1 MSKLSQS
8 SISFQCR
15 IYKIEQ
21 RPTIWKCFFECYHD
35 DKCDYFVDVH
45 SYCCYGD
52 FQHTGGPAVTW
63 SNDVTVY
70 VKNGKSV
77 FQINECHTG
86 PDMSIDQKYHFY
98 FRKKTRYFLHH
109 YLL

>member
-1 MSKLSQS
+1 M
-8 SISFQCR
+8 IGTCTYAINIIFEIFR
-15 IYKIEQ
+15 VYKTEH

-52 FQHTGGPAVTW
+52 FQHTGSPAVTW

-70 VKNGKSV
+70 VKNGKSI
-77 FQINECHTG
+77 FQIEMNF
-86 PDMSIDQKYHFY
+86 ILV
-98 FRKKTRYFLHH
+98 KTRPYMSRFAQTCP
-109 YLL
+109 